1 MPEEAKGVNQDP
13 KGGWD
18 GAWRGEVQTTNCN
31 TSIKGSDRKLV
42 EIARHEG
49 GAAGLTEIGRMSFE
63 Y

>member
-1 MPEEAKGVNQDP
+1 MVSVLAAFV
-13 KGGWD
+13 
-18 GAWRGEVQTTNCN
+18 GARLEVQTTNCN